1 MRLLLVEDN
10 ERLAGFVA
18 SNLRSVGFLV
28 DVVGE
33 ADDATAALASTRF
46 DACIL
51 DLGLPDRDGSEVLRE
66 LRNRRDQ
73 TPVLVLTARDD
84 LDSRVAGLNLGA
96 DDYLVK
102 PFDIEE
108 LVARIK
114 ALLRRPGAALGV
126 ILRLGNLAFDT
137 IGRSVEVAGTP
148 VALTR
153 LELAL
158 LEELMRRAG
167 RVVSRSYLEGGVY
180 GSDEEFTA
188 NSLEAIVSRLRR
200 KLKASGAELE
210 IHNIRGVGY
219 LASESKDI

>member
-18 SNLRSVGFLV
+18 SNLRSAGFLV